1 MDVETTF
8 GFTTCL
14 YEVRQLRYGPA
25 RVVRGKRAS
34 TGRFNQDTAMAD
46 LYRAVLIKVGPA
58 NPCLFLISRF
68 CCYSLFRYKK
78 VPQELYIYK
87 TYIRSQRSL
96 IYLVCIQYV

>member
-46 LYRAVLIKVGPA
+46 LYRVVFIKEGPA
-58 NPCLFLISRF
+58 NPFPHSATTRGGD
-68 CCYSLFRYKK
+68 YTSVHREKK
-78 VPQELYIYK
+78 NYQQDQKKNRPL
-87 TYIRSQRSL
+87 
-96 IYLVCIQYV
+96 